1 MVAVMDPTGIPLF
14 QLADQRLAWLD
25 RRQGLLAQ
33 NVANVDT
40 PAYRARDLQPFSA
53 ALAGKL
59 ALDPVRTDPGHLA
72 GNPSQL
78 AAAGRQ
84 VAGERAPDGNAVSL
98 DRQLVQVADTSSA
111 QQLTAQLYS
120 KYMGFFRTALG
131 R

>member
-1 MVAVMDPTGIPLF
+1 MVRIMDPTDIPLF

-40 PAYRARDLQPFSA
+40 PGYRARDLQPFAA
-53 ALAGKL
+53 ALAGRL
-59 ALDPVRTDPGHLA
+59 ALTPARTDPAHLA

-78 AAAGRQ
+78 AAAGRG

-111 QQLTAQLYS
+111 QQLTTQLYS
-120 KYMGFFRTALG
+120 KYMGFFRTAIG